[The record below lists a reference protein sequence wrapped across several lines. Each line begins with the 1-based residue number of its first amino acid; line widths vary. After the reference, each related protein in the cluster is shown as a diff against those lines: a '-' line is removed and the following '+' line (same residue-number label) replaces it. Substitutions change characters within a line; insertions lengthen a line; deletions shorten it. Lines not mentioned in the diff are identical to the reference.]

1 MRPALNG
8 PPDEPGDHGA
18 DDRPDE
24 ARHLERAVVTVLAEQ
39 DVHDEAA
46 DERSDDAE
54 QDGLRNAHR
63 VRSRNERPG
72 QEPGDQSDHQQE
84 KMRPITQCLLA
95 GRHNAGGHAYLP
107 ARSANSSVRS
117 RALSEPRVRLA
128 RPSATGG
135 LGGFA
140 SGISFQSGTAPE
152 RATGATCEVWRPR
165 RGTADGSRDERIT
178 GRNAMP
184 RSWYG
189 NATDIVANT
198 ARWNV
203 HAALT
208 HTTAARGPVRAIGA
222 PSSIASVARIGG
234 ASSHG

>member
-84 KMRPITQCLLA
+84 KVRPITPCPLA
-95 GRHNAGGHAYLP
+95 ERHNTGGHAYLP
-107 ARSANSSVRS
+107 ARSANGSVRS
-117 RALSEPRVRLA
+117 RALSEPRVRLGSSISD
-128 RPSATGG
+128 RWPGRLR
-135 LGGFA
+135 LGHLV
-140 SGISFQSGTAPE
+140 QSGTAPE

-165 RGTADGSRDERIT
+165 RGTADGSR
-178 GRNAMP
+178 
-184 RSWYG
+184 
-189 NATDIVANT
+189 
-198 ARWNV
+198 
-203 HAALT
+203 
-208 HTTAARGPVRAIGA
+208 
-222 PSSIASVARIGG
+222 
-234 ASSHG
+234 